1 MARRRKNRFISR
13 HRPRK
18 SGLPPGTMPEVVEHH
33 SKEKVTIHVL
43 EYDELGFSEATVDKA
58 SDLNRFGKSGK
69 VTWVNIDGIHNVP
82 LIEEI
87 GQVFNIHPLTLE
99 DIVNTDQRPKFENY
113 DEYDVIMMKMLFYE
127 RELGSE
133 QLSIILMN
141 NLVLTFQE
149 VHGGDPF
156 TVIIER
162 IRQGKGRVRKC
173 GADYLAYA
181 LLDSIVDTYFNIL
194 EKIGDRIE
202 EIDARLVAD
211 PQPEVLETM
220 HQLKREM
227 IYLRKA
233 VWPVREVVAGF
244 ERSETIRLSKATQV
258 YLRDV
263 MDHSVRVIETVE
275 SYRDLITGM
284 MDIYLTGLSH
294 KMNEV
299 MKVLTII
306 STIFIP
312 VTFIAGVYGMN
323 FEYMPELRSPYGYW
337 ITWGIMLSI
346 MLLLVYYFRRKK
358 WL

>member
-1 MARRRKNRFISR
+1 MSKKRKNRFVSR
-13 HRPRK
+13 HRAKK
-18 SGLPPGTMPEVVEHH
+18 SGLPPGTLPDLVENH
-33 SKEKVTIHVL
+33 SPEKVTIHVL
-43 EYDELGFSEATVDKA
+43 EYDEHAFTDTVVEQPGML
-58 SDLNRFGKSGK
+58 SRYGKSGK
-69 VTWVNIDGIHNVP
+69 VTWINIDGVHNVQ
-82 LIEEI
+82 LIEQI
-87 GQVFNIHPLTLE
+87 GNVFGIHPLTLE

-113 DEYDVIMMKMLFYE
+113 EEYDVIMMKMLFYQQ
-127 RELGSE
+127 ELGSE
-133 QLSIILMN
+133 QLSIILFN
-141 NLVLTFQE
+141 NVVLTFQE

-156 TVIIER
+156 TVIRER
-162 IRQGKGRVRKC
+162 IRQGKGRVRRC

-202 EIDARLVAD
+202 EIDDKLVTD

-227 IYLRKA
+227 IFVRKA
-233 VWPVREVVAGF
+233 VWPLREVVSGF
-244 ERSETIRLSKATQV
+244 ERSETTRLTRSTQV

-263 MDHSVRVIETVE
+263 MDHSIRVIETVE
-275 SYRDLITGM
+275 SYRDLVTGM
-284 MDIYLTGLSH
+284 MDVYLSGLSH
-294 KMNEV
+294 RMNEV

-323 FEYMPELRSPYGYW
+323 FEYMPELRSKYGYW
-337 ITWGIMLSI
+337 ITWGLMLTV
-346 MLLLVYYFRRKK
+346 MLMLVYYFRRKK

>member
-1 MARRRKNRFISR
+1 MSKKRKNRFVSR
-13 HRPRK
+13 HRARK
-18 SGLPPGTMPEVVEHH
+18 SGLPPGTMPDVVEND
-33 SKEKVTIHVL
+33 SSEKVTIHVL
-43 EYDELGFSEATVDKA
+43 EYDENGFIETQEENASGLSKYGKA
-58 SDLNRFGKSGK
+58 GK
-69 VTWVNIDGIHNVP
+69 VTWINIDGVHNVK
-82 LIEEI
+82 LIEQI
-87 GQVFNIHPLTLE
+87 GMLFGIHPLTLE

-113 DEYDVIMMKMLFYE
+113 DEYDVIMMKMLFYQQ
-127 RELGSE
+127 ELGSE
-133 QLSIILMN
+133 QLSIILFDNM
-141 NLVLTFQE
+141 VLTFQE
-149 VHGGDPF
+149 VFGGDPF
-156 TVIIER
+156 TVIRDR
-162 IRQGKGRVRKC
+162 IRQGKGRVRRC

-202 EIDARLVAD
+202 EIDDHLVTD
-211 PQPEVLETM
+211 PQPEVLKTM

-227 IYLRKA
+227 IFVRKA
-233 VWPVREVVAGF
+233 VWPVREVVSGF
-244 ERSETIRLSKATQV
+244 ERSETARLTRSTQV

-263 MDHSVRVIETVE
+263 MDHSIRVIETVE

-284 MDIYLTGLSH
+284 MDIYLSGLSH

-323 FEYMPELRSPYGYW
+323 FEHMPELRSKYAYW
-337 ITWGIMLSI
+337 ITWGVMLCI